1 MSSEKFCL
9 RWNDFE
15 SNISSAF
22 KDIRDEKEFFD
33 ITIACEDEQLQAHK
47 VILSACSPFFKNVLR
62 RNQHQHPLLYLKGVS
77 FRDMESV
84 LNFMYHGEVNV
95 AQDDLNSF
103 LQVAEDLRV
112 KGLTQTNSGNVAS
125 EPKNHTAVPKTEPRS
140 DLNRPRPSEH
150 DISPAVKRPRPTP
163 PAPRIN
169 PQPVTR
175 QEDDIEVIVPVVKS
189 EPHDPTPSIM
199 ATPIQPVVQPV
210 VQQQTLAMY
219 DDGSQQMQGSMMEQY
234 DDNYGGEYDGQFVDD
249 QGYDTSM
256 MGAGGQDASGA
267 GRNNWCNLCSKTVV
281 NYNRHIKDVHG
292 TNNEVQCEVCNKL
305 FKNDASCKKHM
316 RVYHNIYLKSDN
328 LFV

>member
-267 GRNNWCNLCSKTVV
+267 GKVKCSYCDLMMHP
-281 NYNRHIKDVHG
+281 NSMNRHITRVHTEQTSIKCVHCG
-292 TNNEVQCEVCNKL
+292 NNYKGEINLKEHLRIAHK
-305 FKNDASCKKHM
+305 
-316 RVYHNIYLKSDN
+316 VYQNR
-328 LFV
+328 